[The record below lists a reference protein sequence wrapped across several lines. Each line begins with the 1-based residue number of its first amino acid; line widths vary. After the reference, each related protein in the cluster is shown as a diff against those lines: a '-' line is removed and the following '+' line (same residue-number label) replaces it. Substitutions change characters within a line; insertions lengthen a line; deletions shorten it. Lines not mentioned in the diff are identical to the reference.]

1 MATLRSYIERIEALE
16 EEKKAIGEDL
26 AELYKDAKNEGYD
39 TVVMKVV
46 VKRRKMSDVE
56 RRTADELLATY
67 EASLEEQAE
76 LPLNERSAPL
86 KREEVRSEKSEET
99 VRSLAERAKR
109 AGIEKVATDDDGRVT
124 FHMKTPETVN

>member
-1 MATLRSYIERIEALE
+1 MMATLRSYIERIEALE
-16 EEKKAIGEDL
+16 AEKKAIGEEL

-67 EASLEEQAE
+67 EASLEEQAD
-76 LPLNERSAPL
+76 LPLGDRTAPL
-86 KREEVRSEKSEET
+86 KREQVRSEMSGDSFGAAVRKFRKT
-99 VRSLAERAKR
+99 VEDLADQ
-109 AGIEKVATDDDGRVT
+109 GVTMSIDG
-124 FHMKTPETVN
+124 KKLETVN